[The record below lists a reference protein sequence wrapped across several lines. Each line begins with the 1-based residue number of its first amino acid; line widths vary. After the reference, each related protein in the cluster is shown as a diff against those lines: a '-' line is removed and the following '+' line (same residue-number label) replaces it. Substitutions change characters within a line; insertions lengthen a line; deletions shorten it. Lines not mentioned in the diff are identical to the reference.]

1 MAPSAKILEGDLQ
14 KATRHLYETD
24 EDNLTVNAVRKR
36 AEEMRDLDEGFF
48 AAPEWK
54 AKSKT
59 IITEFLVSA
68 IYARGRYRLEHPAD
82 GLRS

>member
-1 MAPSAKILEGDLQ
+1 MAPSAKILEGDLK
-14 KATRHLYETD
+14 KATRDLYKND

-36 AEEMRDLDEGFF
+36 AEEMHDLDEGFF

-59 IITEFLVSA
+59 IIMEALVSF
-68 IYARGRYRLEHPAD
+68 IYGRGRR
-82 GLRS
+82 